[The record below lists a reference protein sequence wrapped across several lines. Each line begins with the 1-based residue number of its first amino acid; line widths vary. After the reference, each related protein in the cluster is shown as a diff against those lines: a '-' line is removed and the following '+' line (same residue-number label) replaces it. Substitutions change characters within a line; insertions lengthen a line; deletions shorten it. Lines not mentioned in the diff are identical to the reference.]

1 MELLSIGIPEMK
13 IANLFEDVNVL
24 KDVQVLSSNILRE
37 DPNLVKKENETLKKL
52 IANKFKQKIEI

>member
-1 MELLSIGIPEMK
+1 MK